1 MRLRKLSVLLVPL
14 TVAAG
19 CGSFRWER
27 AQRVCLDS
35 MAQSGP
41 PLRWRTDWAPQQ
53 QAVLYDWRL
62 TLGVQRSNEALP
74 WVEPIEGVELLF
86 GRTSFDAALQGQIA
100 YPGPEAYP
108 VDNQAVRDRLLAA
121 LEVRESGSALLGDGK
136 SYVLMALLLTGRVA
150 VRDSETGTYFSHLHV
165 LRLGLS
171 CGGLSGYG
179 STAFYLPDGR
189 RFLLVGEWEA

>member
-1 MRLRKLSVLLVPL
+1 VRLRKAGVLVVLLV
-14 TVAAG
+14 VASG
-19 CGSFRWER
+19 CGSSRWRR
-27 AQRVCLDS
+27 AQNLCLES
-35 MAQSGP
+35 MQQSGP
-41 PLRWRTDWAPQQ
+41 PLRWQADWAAHQ

-62 TLGVQRSNEALP
+62 TLGVKSSNDSLP
-74 WVEPIEGVELLF
+74 WVEHLEGAEVWF
-86 GRTSFDAALQGQIA
+86 GPASFAAALEGEIA
-100 YPGPEAYP
+100 YPGPEPYP
-108 VDNQAVRDRLLAA
+108 IADEVFRDWLQKA
-121 LEVRESGSALLGDGK
+121 LEVRESGADPHRDGS

-150 VRDSETGTYFSHLHV
+150 VRDSVAGAFVSHVHV